1 MARTVDQAAH
11 AGRRT
16 QFLDAAEILLHTK
29 GYERM
34 SVQDVWSQVGAS
46 KGAFYHYF
54 ASKQALIEA
63 VMERMA
69 DQIAAALAPLVA
81 DPDVPAL
88 EKLQSF
94 FTGLGRW
101 KAQRRELL
109 VALLRVWQSDDN
121 AVVRQKLRP
130 GIADRIAPLL
140 AGVLEQGAR
149 EASLAVTHPEATS
162 RVVVALVQDLNDR
175 LAELILSFDATGRPG
190 LPAAQETVAAHT
202 QALERILGLAGHSV
216 VLVEPAV
223 LSPWFTAAPTA
234 PTVTAT
240 GSAIGGDDIS
250 TL

>member
-11 AGRRT
+11 AGRRA
-16 QFLDAAEILLHTK
+16 QFLDAAELLLHTK

-54 ASKQALIEA
+54 DSKQALVEA

-69 DQIAAALAPLVA
+69 DQIAAAVAPLAA
-81 DPDVPAL
+81 DPDAPAL

-101 KAQRRELL
+101 KAQRRDLL

-140 AGVLEQGAR
+140 AGILEQGAR
-149 EASLAVTHPEATS
+149 ETTLAVTHPDATG
-162 RVVVALVQDLNDR
+162 RVLVALVQDLNDR
-175 LAELILSFDATGRPG
+175 LAEMIVSFDATGGPD
-190 LPAAQETVAAHT
+190 LSAAQETVAAHT
-202 QALERILGLAGHSV
+202 QALERILGLAEHCL
-216 VLVEPAV
+216 VLVEPTV
-223 LSPWFTAAPTA
+223 LRPWFTAVDA
-234 PTVTAT
+234 AT
-240 GSAIGGDDIS
+240 EDAS
-250 TL
+250 